1 MRGGGLAFLVKNG
14 INFTV
19 LNDFCYWNEGKLEIL
34 SIEAQIDKRKIL
46 ISSVYR
52 PPSATPDDF
61 VGDFEQFVTN
71 VLRRNR
77 ECVFIGDFNFDLLKL
92 TGPNLGFLNLML
104 CHGYY
109 PTVTIP
115 TRITEHSATLIDNIF
130 VSSDLIAQCHSDVS
144 VTPGSDHLPSVCTIR
159 SISKPKIAKE
169 KYLSREMKAEN
180 LKKFKDEVSVLS
192 WQEVTDINDDPS
204 RAFDK
209 FMDILG
215 PIYDRCCPVL
225 EIQKRKR
232 TPRKPWITDEI
243 TDLMQVRDDLFK
255 AYLNCESD
263 SSWEAFRKVRNK
275 VNSLRRTAMKQ
286 FYSDK
291 FEQHKGDMQG
301 TWQTIKNVLGT
312 GKSSAFPEKVEING
326 HSVHNEK
333 DITNEFCKYFSRIGS
348 DISSEAGKNSDQF
361 SEQEFL
367 DNRGESQSFSFVEC
381 NLNDVSKAVKSIK
394 SNSAGMDG
402 LNLKAFKVVSAYLL
416 PVLLY
421 LVNLSMRKGDFPRA
435 LKQAKVIVLHKGG
448 DKNELSNYRPIS
460 ILPLFSK
467 IFEKVIYS
475 QVYSYLDSFGFV
487 SDSQFGFRK
496 RHSTLHAMHHLL
508 DNLNNGFERNLVPLT
523 VFIDLKKAFDTVNF
537 NILLK
542 RLKSLGI
549 KNSAL
554 SWFESYLFGR
564 SISVVHKDIVSELM
578 PVTCGVPQGSVL
590 GPLLFLVYV
599 DTLRYYISDGV
610 VTSFA
615 DDTAITVF
623 AKSVQEAVEKANH
636 ALQCLRVF
644 VSVSCL
650 AVNAKKTSYMIF
662 SRTGTL
668 SPLDSVVVYA
678 SEVIQQVYDLR
689 YLGFHIDCNLSW
701 KKHSEIVSAKAARGL
716 GILRKLKHT
725 FPLSTL
731 KLIYSAIVDPYIGY
745 GCSVWASNF
754 IGNYKRIQIVQNKA
768 IRVLGEMCHCES
780 TAQSYKKFGILNVG
794 QQRDY
799 QLSVFVY
806 QCLNMLSPEYFWN
819 VFSRNSLYHEYSTRN
834 VDHLVSEIRHSTRSS
849 FALRNIGVSVWNG
862 LPDSIRAADNLVSF
876 KKKLKNFFVEKGG

>member
-1 MRGGGLAFLVKNG
+1 MNKNYSSSRLELLQSKPFRIENLLSVPIASDLTGHVFGPLRQSKYLYSAASDFDIRSMSGLKVAQWNCHVSSNHHDVNNFLEIFKGNIDILGICESFFTQENFLSSHFFPGYQIVGKSRTVMRGGGLAFLVKNG

-61 VGDFEQFVTN
+61 FGDFEQFMTN

-92 TGPNLGFLNLML
+92 TGPNLDFLNLML

-180 LKKFKDEVSVLS
+180 LKKFKDEVSVLF

-402 LNLKAFKVVSAYLL
+402 LN
-416 PVLLY
+416 
-421 LVNLSMRKGDFPRA
+421 
-435 LKQAKVIVLHKGG
+435 
-448 DKNELSNYRPIS
+448 
-460 ILPLFSK
+460 
-467 IFEKVIYS
+467 
-475 QVYSYLDSFGFV
+475 
-487 SDSQFGFRK
+487 FR
-496 RHSTLHAMHHLL
+496 
-508 DNLNNGFERNLVPLT
+508 
-523 VFIDLKKAFDTVNF
+523 
-537 NILLK
+537 
-542 RLKSLGI
+542 RLKL
-549 KNSAL
+549 
-554 SWFESYLFGR
+554 
-564 SISVVHKDIVSELM
+564 
-578 PVTCGVPQGSVL
+578 
-590 GPLLFLVYV
+590 
-599 DTLRYYISDGV
+599 
-610 VTSFA
+610 
-615 DDTAITVF
+615 
-623 AKSVQEAVEKANH
+623 
-636 ALQCLRVF
+636 
-644 VSVSCL
+644 
-650 AVNAKKTSYMIF
+650 
-662 SRTGTL
+662 
-668 SPLDSVVVYA
+668 
-678 SEVIQQVYDLR
+678 
-689 YLGFHIDCNLSW
+689 
-701 KKHSEIVSAKAARGL
+701 
-716 GILRKLKHT
+716 
-725 FPLSTL
+725 
-731 KLIYSAIVDPYIGY
+731 
-745 GCSVWASNF
+745 
-754 IGNYKRIQIVQNKA
+754 
-768 IRVLGEMCHCES
+768 
-780 TAQSYKKFGILNVG
+780 
-794 QQRDY
+794 
-799 QLSVFVY
+799 
-806 QCLNMLSPEYFWN
+806 
-819 VFSRNSLYHEYSTRN
+819 
-834 VDHLVSEIRHSTRSS
+834 
-849 FALRNIGVSVWNG
+849 
-862 LPDSIRAADNLVSF
+862 
-876 KKKLKNFFVEKGG
+876 